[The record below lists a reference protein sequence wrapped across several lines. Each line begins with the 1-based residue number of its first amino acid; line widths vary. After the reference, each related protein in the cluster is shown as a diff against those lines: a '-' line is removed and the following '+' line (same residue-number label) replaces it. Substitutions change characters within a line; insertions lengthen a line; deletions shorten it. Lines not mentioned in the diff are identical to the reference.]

1 MADNRHKV
9 VKHFRFTET
18 EAKTLR
24 KFAKMYGMTDS
35 DYMRFLLS
43 QNPEDYPEI
52 RQMLSELINE
62 VNHIGN
68 NINQIARKNN
78 AGWGI
83 DYFIV
88 SELLKDRLVSANI
101 HTEVLG
107 SDHCPVELDVE
118 V

>member
-18 EAKTLR
+18 EAKTLK

-43 QNPEDYPEI
+43 QKLEDYPEI

-78 AGWGI
+78 AGFYNRDDMESLRSYMRKLILSVREVEKKIG
-83 DYFIV
+83 
-88 SELLKDRLVSANI
+88 SNKDS
-101 HTEVLG
+101 
-107 SDHCPVELDVE
+107 
-118 V
+118 